1 MWLHSKGVETISKKT
16 QVGGSTIPGVFTR
29 ENVNSPTRVTV
40 APPPPHLPYLG
51 NPGCLVNTKKKKRGN
66 VLVLR

>member
-40 APPPPHLPYLG
+40 A
-51 NPGCLVNTKKKKRGN
+51 
-66 VLVLR
+66 LR